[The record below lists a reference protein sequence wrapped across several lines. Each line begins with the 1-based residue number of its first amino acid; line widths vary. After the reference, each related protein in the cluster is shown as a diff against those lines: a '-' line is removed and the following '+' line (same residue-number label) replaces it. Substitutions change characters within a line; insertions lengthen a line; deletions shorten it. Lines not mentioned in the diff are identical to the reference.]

1 VRLQA
6 WMFLVVLGVLMLVV
20 VVRMERPRRPP
31 RAKAPVPAA
40 PYVEVPLPL
49 EAPWGPPKVPN
60 SDLPADVDDV
70 LARKCRRCHGSPT
83 RNAAPFPLYTWA
95 ETRGRHHGQLI
106 YERIGLAVASGFMP
120 NLIPANPPVEK
131 LTAAEKQI
139 LVAWV
144 AAGAPSASELAKVP
158 SASSERGR
166 SPKPKPSL

>member
-1 VRLQA
+1 
-6 WMFLVVLGVLMLVV
+6 MFLVVLGVLMLVV

-31 RAKAPVPAA
+31 RAKAPEPAA

-49 EAPWGPPKVPN
+49 EAPWGPPKVAN

-83 RNAAPFPLYTWA
+83 RNSAPFPLYTWA

-120 NLIPANPPVEK
+120 NLIPANPPVER
-131 LTAAEKQI
+131 LTAAEKEI

-144 AAGAPSASELAKVP
+144 AAGAPSASDLAKVP
-158 SASSERGR
+158 SVSSGRTR